1 MLLNLF
7 LVTLY
12 MNLFTIFDASRG
24 KTPMAKTKAKTETHS
39 FQTEVQQLLHL
50 MIHSLYSHKE
60 IFLRE
65 LIANS
70 SDACD
75 KLRFASVQD
84 GSLMEDGEELAIT
97 IDIDKEARTLSI
109 TDNGI
114 GMNHDEVIENLGTIA
129 SSGTKKFVESL
140 SGDEAKD
147 ASMIGQFGVGF
158 YSVFM
163 VADNVTVESRRAGE
177 PADSAIIW
185 SSNGEGEYSL
195 ESASRETRGTTI
207 TLHLRD
213 DEDEFLENFRLRSI
227 IEKYSDHITLPIR
240 MKMDEEKDELEQ
252 INKGAALWAR
262 AKSDISEEEYN
273 NFYTTLSYDPEPPMS
288 VLHNHVEGKLEYTS
302 LLYIPTKA
310 PYDIWD
316 REHRKGLKLYV
327 RRIFIMDDAEHL
339 MPPYLRFVK
348 GLVDSADL
356 PLNVSREF
364 LQKNKAIDTIR
375 SALVKKIL
383 ASLKKT
389 ADKDTEKY
397 ATFWKEF
404 GKIIKEGVVDDHE
417 NKEKVAELLRFAST
431 QNDDDDQNVSLDDYI
446 SRMQKDQKEI
456 YYVTADSWKAAATSP
471 HLEIFRKK
479 GIEVLLL
486 SDPIDEWVVNHMMDY
501 KETPLKSVAKGGL
514 ELDDSDSKESKK
526 EKKATEKKLKDLV
539 KGITDALGDKV
550 KEVRIST
557 RLTDSPSCL
566 VADEN
571 DMGANMERLM
581 KSMGQEMPSSVPIM
595 EINPDHDL
603 ISYMDEHQDN
613 LDDWSQVL
621 YDQALLSEGGKLEA
635 PADYVRRINSLL
647 TSKLAS

>member
-1 MLLNLF
+1 
-7 LVTLY
+7 
-12 MNLFTIFDASRG
+12 
-24 KTPMAKTKAKTETHS
+24 MAKTKAKPETHS

-97 IDIDKEARTLSI
+97 IDIDKEARTLRI

-114 GMNHDEVIENLGTIA
+114 GMSHDEVIENLGTIA
-129 SSGTKKFVESL
+129 SSGTKQFVESL

-163 VADNVTVESRRAGE
+163 VADKVTVESRRAGE
-177 PADSAIIW
+177 SADSAISW
-185 SSNGEGEYSL
+185 SSNGEGEYTL
-195 ESASRETRGTTI
+195 ESTSREERGTSI
-207 TLHLRD
+207 TLHMRE

-262 AKSDISEEEYN
+262 AKNDISEEEYN

-375 SALVKKIL
+375 SATVKKIL

-389 ADKDTEKY
+389 ANKDAEKY
-397 ATFWKEF
+397 AIFWKEF

-431 QNDDDDQNVSLDDYI
+431 QNDDDEQNVSLDDYI
-446 SRMQKDQKEI
+446 SRMQEDQKEI
-456 YYVTADSWKAAATSP
+456 YFVTADTWKAAASSP

-501 KETPLKSVAKGGL
+501 KETALKSVAKGGL

-526 EKKATEKKLKDLV
+526 EKKATEKKLKSLV
-539 KGITDALGDKV
+539 EGITKALGDKV
-550 KEVRIST
+550 KEVRVST

-571 DMGANMERLM
+571 DIGANMERLM
-581 KSMGQEMPSSVPIM
+581 KSMGQEMPTTVPIM

-603 ISYMDEHQDN
+603 ISYMDENKDN

>member
-1 MLLNLF
+1 MPPEDRD
-7 LVTLY
+7 
-12 MNLFTIFDASRG
+12 MPR
-24 KTPMAKTKAKTETHS
+24 KAKAETHS

-75 KLRFASVQD
+75 RLRFASVQNA
-84 GSLMEDGEELAIT
+84 SLMEDAEELSIT
-97 IDIDKEARTLSI
+97 IAVDKEARTLTI
-109 TDNGI
+109 EDNGI
-114 GMNHDEVIENLGTIA
+114 GMSHDEVIENLGTIA
-129 SSGTKKFVESL
+129 SSGTRQFVESL

-147 ASMIGQFGVGF
+147 ATMIGQFGVGF

-163 VADNVTVESRRAGE
+163 VADKVTVESRRAGE
-177 PADSAIIW
+177 SAASAIIW
-185 SSNGEGEYSL
+185 TSNGEGEYQL
-195 ESASRETRGTTI
+195 ESTKRENRGTRI
-207 TLHLRD
+207 TLHMRE
-213 DEDEFLENFRLRSI
+213 DEDEFLETFRLRSI

-288 VLHNHVEGKLEYTS
+288 VLHNRVEGKLEYTS
-302 LLYIPTKA
+302 LLYIPSKA

-364 LQKNKAIDTIR
+364 LQKNRAIDTIR
-375 SALVKKIL
+375 SALVKKVL
-383 ASLKKT
+383 GELKKT
-389 ADKDTEKY
+389 ADKKPEKY
-397 ATFWKEF
+397 ANFWKEF

-431 QNDDDDQNVSLDDYI
+431 HYDEDTQNVSLDDYI
-446 SRMQKDQKEI
+446 SRMQDDQKEI
-456 YYVTADSWKAAATSP
+456 YYVTADTWKAAATSP

-486 SDPIDEWVVNHMMDY
+486 SDPIDEWVVNHLIDY
-501 KETPLKSVAKGGL
+501 KKKSLKSVAKGGL
-514 ELDDSDSKESKK
+514 ELDDSESKESKK
-526 EKKATEKKLKDLV
+526 EKKATEKKLKKLV
-539 KGITDALGDKV
+539 EGIEKALGDRV

-571 DMGANMERLM
+571 DIGANMERLM
-581 KSMGQEMPSSVPIM
+581 KSMGQEIPGTAPIM
-595 EINPDHDL
+595 EINPEHDL
-603 ISYMDEHQDN
+603 ISYMNEHKDD
-613 LDDWSQVL
+613 LEDWSQVL
-621 YDQALLSEGGKLEA
+621 YDQALISEGGKLEA
-635 PADYVRRINSLL
+635 PADYVRRINRLL

>member
-1 MLLNLF
+1 
-7 LVTLY
+7 
-12 MNLFTIFDASRG
+12 
-24 KTPMAKTKAKTETHS
+24 MAKKAKAETHS

-70 SDACD
+70 SDASD
-75 KLRFASVQD
+75 KLRFLSVQD
-84 GSLMEDGEELAIT
+84 ATLMEDGEELAIT
-97 IDIDKEARTLSI
+97 IDVDKEARTLTIS
-109 TDNGI
+109 DNGI
-114 GMNHDEVIENLGTIA
+114 GMSHDEIIDNLGTIA
-129 SSGTKKFVESL
+129 SSGTKQFVESL

-147 ASMIGQFGVGF
+147 ATMIGQFGVGF

-163 VADNVTVESRRAGE
+163 VADKVTVVSRRAGE
-177 PADSAIIW
+177 PADSAVIW
-185 SSNGEGEYSL
+185 TSNGEGEYQL
-195 ESASRETRGTTI
+195 EYTKRDNHGTSI
-207 TLHLRD
+207 TLHLRE
-213 DEDEFLENFRLRSI
+213 DEDEFLEAFRLRSI
-227 IEKYSDHITLPIR
+227 VEKYSDHITLPIR

-252 INKGAALWAR
+252 VNKGAALWAR
-262 AKSDISEEEYN
+262 AKNDISEEEYN

-288 VLHNHVEGKLEYTS
+288 VLHNQVEGKLEYTS
-302 LLYIPTKA
+302 LLYIPSKA

-364 LQKNKAIDTIR
+364 LQKNRAIDTIR
-375 SALVKKIL
+375 SALVKKVL
-383 ASLKKT
+383 GELKKT
-389 ADKDTEKY
+389 ADKRPEEY
-397 ATFWKEF
+397 AKFWKEF

-431 QNDDDDQNVSLDDYI
+431 HNDDDAQSVSLDDYI
-446 SRMQKDQKEI
+446 SRMQEDQKEI
-456 YYVTADSWKAAATSP
+456 YYVTADTWKAAATSP

-486 SDPIDEWVVNHMMDY
+486 SDPIDEWVANHLIDY
-501 KETPLKSVAKGGL
+501 KEKSLKSVAKGGL

-526 EKKATEKKLKDLV
+526 EKKETEKKLKKLIE
-539 KGITDALGDKV
+539 GITEALGDRV

-571 DMGANMERLM
+571 DIGANMERLM
-581 KSMGQEMPSSVPIM
+581 KSMGQDIPGTAPIM

-603 ISYMDEHQDN
+603 ISYMDGHQDE
-613 LDDWSQVL
+613 LEDWSEVL
-621 YDQALLSEGGKLEA
+621 FDQALLSEGGKLEA
-635 PADYVRRINSLL
+635 PADYVRRINKLL

>member
-1 MLLNLF
+1 
-7 LVTLY
+7 
-12 MNLFTIFDASRG
+12 
-24 KTPMAKTKAKTETHS
+24 MAKKAKAETHS

-75 KLRFASVQD
+75 RLRFSSVQD
-84 GSLMEDGEELAIT
+84 ASLMEDGEELAIT
-97 IDIDKEARTLSI
+97 IAVDKEARTLTI

-114 GMNHDEVIENLGTIA
+114 GMNHDEVIDNLGMIA
-129 SSGTKKFVESL
+129 SSGTQQFVESL

-147 ASMIGQFGVGF
+147 ATMIGQFGVGF

-163 VADNVTVESRRAGE
+163 VADKVTVESRRAGE

-185 SSNGEGEYSL
+185 TSNGEGEYQL
-195 ESASRETRGTTI
+195 ESTKRDNRGTSI
-207 TLHLRD
+207 TLHLRE
-213 DEDEFLENFRLRSI
+213 DESEFLEAFRLRSI

-302 LLYIPTKA
+302 LLYIPSKA

-364 LQKNKAIDTIR
+364 LQKNRAIDTIR
-375 SALVKKIL
+375 SALVKKVL
-383 ASLKKT
+383 GELKKT
-389 ADKDTEKY
+389 ADKKPEKY
-397 ATFWKEF
+397 ANFWKEF

-431 QNDDDDQNVSLDDYI
+431 HYDEDTQNVSLDDYI
-446 SRMQKDQKEI
+446 SRMQDDQKEI
-456 YYVTADSWKAAATSP
+456 YYVTADTWKAAATSP

-486 SDPIDEWVVNHMMDY
+486 SDPIDEWVVNHLIEY
-501 KETPLKSVAKGGL
+501 KKKSLKSVAKGGL
-514 ELDDSDSKESKK
+514 ELDDGETKK
-526 EKKATEKKLKDLV
+526 EKKATEKKLKKLIE
-539 KGITDALGDKV
+539 GITTALGDRV

-571 DMGANMERLM
+571 DIGANMERLM
-581 KSMGQEMPSSVPIM
+581 KSMGQEIPGSAPIM
-595 EINPDHDL
+595 EINPEHDL
-603 ISYMDEHQDN
+603 ISYMDEHQDE
-613 LDDWSQVL
+613 LEDWSQVL

-635 PADYVRRINSLL
+635 PADYVRRINRLL

>member
-1 MLLNLF
+1 
-7 LVTLY
+7 
-12 MNLFTIFDASRG
+12 
-24 KTPMAKTKAKTETHS
+24 MAKTKAKTKAKPETHS

-114 GMNHDEVIENLGTIA
+114 GMSHDEVIENLGTIA
-129 SSGTKKFVESL
+129 SSGTKQFVESL

-147 ASMIGQFGVGF
+147 ARMIGQFGVGF

-163 VADNVTVESRRAGE
+163 VADKVTVESRRAGE
-177 PADSAIIW
+177 SADSAIIW
-185 SSNGEGEYSL
+185 TSNGEGEYTL
-195 ESASRETRGTTI
+195 EPTSRETRGTSI
-207 TLHLRD
+207 TLHMRE

-262 AKSDISEEEYN
+262 AKNDISEEEYN

-288 VLHNHVEGKLEYTS
+288 VLHNRVEGKLEYTS

-364 LQKNKAIDTIR
+364 LQKNRAIDTIR

-383 ASLKKT
+383 GSLKKT
-389 ADKDTEKY
+389 ADKDAEKY
-397 ATFWKEF
+397 AIFWKEF

-431 QNDDDDQNVSLDDYI
+431 QNEDDEQNVSLDDYI
-446 SRMQKDQKEI
+446 SRMKDDQKEI
-456 YYVTADSWKAAATSP
+456 YYVTADTWKAAASSP

-501 KETPLKSVAKGGL
+501 KEKSLKSVAKGGL

-526 EKKATEKKLKDLV
+526 EKKAAEKKLKGLV
-539 KGITDALGDKV
+539 EGITKALGDRV
-550 KEVRIST
+550 KEVRVST

-571 DMGANMERLM
+571 DIGANMERLM
-581 KSMGQEMPSSVPIM
+581 KSMGQEMPTSVPIM

-603 ISYMDEHQDN
+603 ISYMDKHKDK

>member
-1 MLLNLF
+1 MP
-7 LVTLY
+7 
-12 MNLFTIFDASRG
+12 R
-24 KTPMAKTKAKTETHS
+24 KAKTETHS

-75 KLRFASVQD
+75 RLRFASVQD
-84 GSLMEDGEELAIT
+84 ASLMEDGEELSIT
-97 IDIDKEARTLSI
+97 IAVDKEARTLTI
-109 TDNGI
+109 EDNGI
-114 GMNHDEVIENLGTIA
+114 GMSHDEVIENLGTIA
-129 SSGTKKFVESL
+129 SSGTRQFVESL

-147 ASMIGQFGVGF
+147 ATMIGQFGVGF

-163 VADNVTVESRRAGE
+163 VADKVTVESRRAGE
-177 PADSAIIW
+177 SAASAIIW
-185 SSNGEGEYSL
+185 TSNGEGEYQL
-195 ESASRETRGTTI
+195 ESTKRENRGTRI
-207 TLHLRD
+207 TLHMRE
-213 DEDEFLENFRLRSI
+213 DEDEFLETFRLRSI

-288 VLHNHVEGKLEYTS
+288 VLHNRVEGKLEYTS
-302 LLYIPTKA
+302 LLYIPSKA

-364 LQKNKAIDTIR
+364 LQKNRAIDTIR
-375 SALVKKIL
+375 SALVKKVL
-383 ASLKKT
+383 GELKKT
-389 ADKDTEKY
+389 ADKKPEKY
-397 ATFWKEF
+397 ANFWKEF

-431 QNDDDDQNVSLDDYI
+431 HYDEDTQNVSLDDYI
-446 SRMQKDQKEI
+446 SRMQDDQKEI
-456 YYVTADSWKAAATSP
+456 YYVTADTWKAAATSP

-486 SDPIDEWVVNHMMDY
+486 SDPIDEWVVNHLIDY
-501 KETPLKSVAKGGL
+501 KKKSLKSVAKGGL
-514 ELDDSDSKESKK
+514 ELDDSESKESKK
-526 EKKATEKKLKDLV
+526 EKKATEKKLKKLV
-539 KGITDALGDKV
+539 EGIEKALGDRV

-571 DMGANMERLM
+571 DIGANMERLM
-581 KSMGQEMPSSVPIM
+581 KSMGQEIPGTAPIM
-595 EINPDHDL
+595 EINPEHDL
-603 ISYMDEHQDN
+603 ISYMNEHKGE
-613 LDDWSQVL
+613 LEDWSQVL
-621 YDQALLSEGGKLEA
+621 YDQALISEGGKLEA
-635 PADYVRRINSLL
+635 PADYVRRINKLL

>member
-1 MLLNLF
+1 
-7 LVTLY
+7 
-12 MNLFTIFDASRG
+12 
-24 KTPMAKTKAKTETHS
+24 MAKKAKAETHS

-75 KLRFASVQD
+75 RLRFATVQD
-84 GSLMEDGEELAIT
+84 ASLMEDGEELAIT
-97 IDIDKEARTLSI
+97 IAVDKKARTVTI
-109 TDNGI
+109 EDNGV
-114 GMNHDEVIENLGTIA
+114 GMSHDEIIDNLGTIA
-129 SSGTKKFVESL
+129 SSGTKQFVESL

-147 ASMIGQFGVGF
+147 ARMIGQFGVGF

-163 VADNVTVESRRAGE
+163 VADKVTVESRAAGE
-177 PADSAIIW
+177 SADSAVIW
-185 SSNGEGEYSL
+185 TSNGEGEYQL
-195 ESASRETRGTTI
+195 ASTKRENRGTRI
-207 TLHLRD
+207 TLHMRK
-213 DEDEFLENFRLRSI
+213 DEDEFLETFRLRSI

-262 AKSDISEEEYN
+262 AKNDISEEEYN

-288 VLHNHVEGKLEYTS
+288 VLHNRVEGKLEYTS
-302 LLYIPTKA
+302 LLYIPSKA

-364 LQKNKAIDTIR
+364 LQKNRAIDTIR
-375 SALVKKIL
+375 AATVKKIL
-383 ASLKKT
+383 AELKKT
-389 ADKDTEKY
+389 ATKKPEKY
-397 ATFWKEF
+397 ANFWKEF
-404 GKIIKEGVVDDHE
+404 GKVIKEGVVDDHE

-431 QNDDDDQNVSLDDYI
+431 HNDDDTQNVSLDDYI
-446 SRMQKDQKEI
+446 ERMQDDQKEI
-456 YYVTADSWKAAATSP
+456 YYVTADTWKAAATSP

-486 SDPIDEWVVNHMMDY
+486 SDPIDEWVVNHLIDY
-501 KETPLKSVAKGGL
+501 KEKSLKSVAKGGL

-526 EKKATEKKLKDLV
+526 EKKATEKKLKGLV
-539 KGITDALGDKV
+539 EGITKALGEKV

-571 DMGANMERLM
+571 DIGANMERLM
-581 KSMGQEMPSSVPIM
+581 KSMGQEIPGTAPIM
-595 EINPDHDL
+595 EINPEHDL
-603 ISYMDEHQDN
+603 ISYMDTHKDE
-613 LDDWSQVL
+613 LEDWSQVL

-635 PADYVRRINSLL
+635 PADYVRRINKLL

>member
-1 MLLNLF
+1 
-7 LVTLY
+7 
-12 MNLFTIFDASRG
+12 
-24 KTPMAKTKAKTETHS
+24 MAKTKAKPETHS

-84 GSLMEDGEELAIT
+84 GSLMEDGEELAII

-114 GMNHDEVIENLGTIA
+114 GMSHDEVIENLGTIA
-129 SSGTKKFVESL
+129 SSGTKQFVESL

-163 VADNVTVESRRAGE
+163 VADKVTVESRRAGE
-177 PADSAIIW
+177 SADSAIIW
-185 SSNGEGEYSL
+185 TSNGEGEYQL
-195 ESASRETRGTTI
+195 ESTKRENRGTSI
-207 TLHLRD
+207 TLHMRE

-262 AKSDISEEEYN
+262 AKNDISEEEYN

-327 RRIFIMDDAEHL
+327 RRIYIMDDAEHL

-375 SALVKKIL
+375 AATVKKIL

-389 ADKDTEKY
+389 ASKDAEKY
-397 ATFWKEF
+397 AVFWKEF

-431 QNDDDDQNVSLDDYI
+431 QNEDDEQNVSLDDYI
-446 SRMQKDQKEI
+446 SRMKEDQKEI
-456 YYVTADSWKAAATSP
+456 YFVTADTWKAAASSP

-501 KETPLKSVAKGGL
+501 KEKSLKSVAKGGL

-526 EKKATEKKLKDLV
+526 EKKATEKKLKNLV
-539 KGITDALGDKV
+539 EGITKALGDKV

-571 DMGANMERLM
+571 DIGANMERLM
-581 KSMGQEMPSSVPIM
+581 KSMGQEMPTSVPIM

-603 ISYMDEHQDN
+603 ISYMDEHKDK

>member
-1 MLLNLF
+1 
-7 LVTLY
+7 
-12 MNLFTIFDASRG
+12 
-24 KTPMAKTKAKTETHS
+24 MAKTKAKPETHS

-114 GMNHDEVIENLGTIA
+114 GMSHDEVIENLGTIA

-163 VADNVTVESRRAGE
+163 VADKVTVESRRAGE
-177 PADSAIIW
+177 EADAAIIW
-185 SSNGEGEYSL
+185 TSNGEGEYTL
-195 ESASRETRGTTI
+195 ESTSREVRGTCI
-207 TLHLRD
+207 TMHLRE

-262 AKSDISEEEYN
+262 AKNDISDEEYN

-364 LQKNKAIDTIR
+364 LQKNKSIDTIR

-383 ASLKKT
+383 ATLKKT
-389 ADKDTEKY
+389 ADKDAEKY
-397 ATFWKEF
+397 AVFWKEF

-431 QNDDDDQNVSLDDYI
+431 QNDDDEQNVSLDDYI
-446 SRMQKDQKEI
+446 SRMQDDQKEI
-456 YYVTADSWKAAATSP
+456 YFVTADTWKAAASSP

-501 KETPLKSVAKGGL
+501 KEKALKSVAKGGL
-514 ELDDSDSKESKK
+514 ELDDSDTKESKK
-526 EKKATEKKLKDLV
+526 EKEATEKKLKSLIES
-539 KGITDALGDKV
+539 ITAALGDKV

-571 DMGANMERLM
+571 DIGANMERLM

-603 ISYMDEHQDN
+603 ISYMDEHKDN
-613 LDDWSQVL
+613 LDDWSEIL

>member
-1 MLLNLF
+1 
-7 LVTLY
+7 
-12 MNLFTIFDASRG
+12 
-24 KTPMAKTKAKTETHS
+24 MAKKAKAETHS

-70 SDACD
+70 SDASD
-75 KLRFASVQD
+75 RLRFASVQD
-84 GSLMEDGEELAIT
+84 ASLMADGEELAIT
-97 IDIDKEARTLSI
+97 IDIDKEARTLTIS
-109 TDNGI
+109 DNGI
-114 GMNHDEVIENLGTIA
+114 GMSHDEIIDNLGTIA
-129 SSGTKKFVESL
+129 SSGTKQFVESL

-147 ASMIGQFGVGF
+147 ARMIGQFGVGF

-163 VADNVTVESRRAGE
+163 VADKVTVVSRRAGE
-177 PADSAIIW
+177 PADSAVIW
-185 SSNGEGEYSL
+185 TSNGEGEYQL
-195 ESASRETRGTTI
+195 EYTTRDNHGTSI
-207 TLHLRD
+207 TLHLRE
-213 DEDEFLENFRLRSI
+213 DEDEFLEAFRLRSI
-227 IEKYSDHITLPIR
+227 VEKYSDHITLPIR

-262 AKSDISEEEYN
+262 TKNDISKEEYN

-288 VLHNHVEGKLEYTS
+288 VLHNQVEGKLEYTS
-302 LLYIPTKA
+302 LLYIPSKA

-364 LQKNKAIDTIR
+364 LQKNRAIDTIR
-375 SALVKKIL
+375 AALVKKVL
-383 ASLKKT
+383 GELKKT
-389 ADKDTEKY
+389 ADKRPEEY
-397 ATFWKEF
+397 AKFWKEF

-431 QNDDDDQNVSLDDYI
+431 HNDDDEQSVSLDDYI
-446 SRMQKDQKEI
+446 SRMQDDQKEI
-456 YYVTADSWKAAATSP
+456 YYVTADTWKAAATSP

-486 SDPIDEWVVNHMMDY
+486 SDPIDEWVVNHLINY
-501 KETPLKSVAKGGL
+501 KEKPLKSVAKGGL
-514 ELDDSDSKESKK
+514 ELDDSESKESKK
-526 EKKATEKKLKDLV
+526 EKKETEKKLKKLV
-539 KGITDALGDKV
+539 EGITEALGGRV

-571 DMGANMERLM
+571 DIGANMERLM
-581 KSMGQEMPSSVPIM
+581 KSMGQDIPGTAPIM

-603 ISYMDEHQDN
+603 ISYMDGHQDE
-613 LDDWSQVL
+613 LEDWSEVL
-621 YDQALLSEGGKLEA
+621 FDQALLSEGGKLEA
-635 PADYVRRINSLL
+635 PADYVRRINKLL

>member
-1 MLLNLF
+1 
-7 LVTLY
+7 
-12 MNLFTIFDASRG
+12 
-24 KTPMAKTKAKTETHS
+24 MAKKAKAETHS

-84 GSLMEDGEELAIT
+84 ASLMEDGEELAIT
-97 IDIDKEARTLSI
+97 IDVDKDARTISVS
-109 TDNGI
+109 DNGI
-114 GMNHDEVIENLGTIA
+114 GMSHDEIIDNLGTIA
-129 SSGTKKFVESL
+129 SSGTKQFVESL

-163 VADNVTVESRRAGE
+163 VADKVTVESRRAGE
-177 PADSAIIW
+177 AADSAVIW
-185 SSNGEGEYSL
+185 SSNGEGEYTL
-195 ESASRETRGTTI
+195 EPTKREERGTSI
-207 TLHLRD
+207 TLHLRE
-213 DEDEFLENFRLRSI
+213 DEDEFLETFRLRSI

-240 MKMDEEKDELEQ
+240 MKMDAEKDELEQ

-262 AKSDISEEEYN
+262 PKSDISKEEYN
-273 NFYTTLSYDPEPPMS
+273 SFYTSLSYDPEPPMS
-288 VLHNHVEGKLEYTS
+288 VLHNRVEGKLEYTS
-302 LLYIPTKA
+302 LLYIPSKA

-364 LQKNKAIDTIR
+364 LQKNRAIDTIR
-375 SALVKKIL
+375 SALVKKVL
-383 ASLKKT
+383 GELKKI
-389 ADKDTEKY
+389 ADKKPEKY
-397 ATFWKEF
+397 ANFWQEF

-431 QNDDDDQNVSLDDYI
+431 HNDDDAQNISLDDYI
-446 SRMQKDQKEI
+446 SRMQEDQKEI
-456 YYVTADSWKAAATSP
+456 YYVTADTWKAAATSP

-486 SDPIDEWVVNHMMDY
+486 SDPIDEWVVNHLITY
-501 KETPLKSVAKGGL
+501 KETSLKSVAKGGL
-514 ELDDSDSKESKK
+514 ELDDKETKK
-526 EKKATEKKLKDLV
+526 EKKATEKKLKKLV
-539 KGITDALGDKV
+539 EGITKALGDKV

-571 DMGANMERLM
+571 DIGANMERLM
-581 KSMGQEMPSSVPIM
+581 KSMGQDIPGSKPIM

-603 ISYMDEHQDN
+603 ITYMDAHQGE
-613 LDDWSQVL
+613 LEDWSEVL
-621 YDQALLSEGGKLEA
+621 FDQALLSEGGKLEA
-635 PADYVRRINSLL
+635 PADYVRRINKLL

>member
-1 MLLNLF
+1 
-7 LVTLY
+7 
-12 MNLFTIFDASRG
+12 
-24 KTPMAKTKAKTETHS
+24 MAKKKAKPETHS

-84 GSLMEDGEELAIT
+84 AALMEDGEELAIT
-97 IDIDKEARTLSI
+97 IDVDKEARTLTI

-114 GMNHDEVIENLGTIA
+114 GMSHDEVIENLGTIA

-177 PADSAIIW
+177 AADAAIIW
-185 SSNGEGEYSL
+185 SSNGEGEYQL
-195 ESASRETRGTTI
+195 EATSREKRGTSI
-207 TLHLRD
+207 TLHLRE
-213 DEDEFLENFRLRSI
+213 DEDEFLETFRLRSI

-252 INKGAALWAR
+252 VNKGAALWAR
-262 AKSDISEEEYN
+262 AKSDISDEEYN

-288 VLHNHVEGKLEYTS
+288 VLHNRVEGKLEYTS
-302 LLYIPTKA
+302 LLYIPSKA

-364 LQKNKAIDTIR
+364 LQKNRAIDTIR
-375 SALVKKIL
+375 SALVKKVL
-383 ASLKKT
+383 SSLKKT
-389 ADKDTEKY
+389 ADKDAEKY
-397 ATFWKEF
+397 ANFWKQF
-404 GKIIKEGVVDDHE
+404 GKIIKEGIVDDHE
-417 NKEKVAELLRFAST
+417 NKEQVAELLRFAST
-431 QNDDDDQNVSLDDYI
+431 HNDDDSQNVSLDDYI
-446 SRMQKDQKEI
+446 SRMKEEQNDI
-456 YYVTADSWKAAATSP
+456 YYVTADTWKAAASSP

-486 SDPIDEWVVNHMMDY
+486 SDPIDEWVVNHLMDY
-501 KETPLKSVAKGGL
+501 KEKSLKSVAKGGL
-514 ELDDSDSKESKK
+514 QLDESDSKEAKK
-526 EKKATEKKLKDLV
+526 EKKATEKKLKGLV
-539 KGITDALGDKV
+539 DGITEALGERV

-571 DMGANMERLM
+571 DIGANMERLM
-581 KSMGQEMPSSVPIM
+581 KSMGQDIPGTAPIM
-595 EINPDHDL
+595 EINPEHDL
-603 ISYMDEHQDN
+603 IWYMDEHKDEIE
-613 LDDWSQVL
+613 DWSQVL

-635 PADYVRRINSLL
+635 PADYVRRINKLL

>member
-1 MLLNLF
+1 
-7 LVTLY
+7 
-12 MNLFTIFDASRG
+12 
-24 KTPMAKTKAKTETHS
+24 MAKKAKAETHS

-70 SDACD
+70 SDASD
-75 KLRFASVQD
+75 RLRFASVQD
-84 GSLMEDGEELAIT
+84 ASLMADGEELAIT
-97 IDIDKEARTLSI
+97 IDIDKEARTLTIS
-109 TDNGI
+109 DNGI
-114 GMNHDEVIENLGTIA
+114 GMSHDEIIDNLGTIA
-129 SSGTKKFVESL
+129 SSGTKQFVESL

-147 ASMIGQFGVGF
+147 ARMIGQFGVGF

-163 VADNVTVESRRAGE
+163 VADKVTVVSRRAGE
-177 PADSAIIW
+177 PADSAVIW
-185 SSNGEGEYSL
+185 TSNGEGEYQL
-195 ESASRETRGTTI
+195 EYTTRDNHGTSI
-207 TLHLRD
+207 TLHLRE
-213 DEDEFLENFRLRSI
+213 DEDEFLEAFRLRSI
-227 IEKYSDHITLPIR
+227 VEKYSDHITLPIR

-252 INKGAALWAR
+252 INRGAALWAR
-262 AKSDISEEEYN
+262 TKNDISKEDYN

-288 VLHNHVEGKLEYTS
+288 VLHNQVEGKLEYTS
-302 LLYIPTKA
+302 LLYIPSKA

-364 LQKNKAIDTIR
+364 LQKNRAIDTIR
-375 SALVKKIL
+375 SALVKKVL
-383 ASLKKT
+383 GELKKT
-389 ADKDTEKY
+389 ADKRPEEY
-397 ATFWKEF
+397 AKFWKEF

-431 QNDDDDQNVSLDDYI
+431 HNDDDAQSVSLDDYI
-446 SRMQKDQKEI
+446 SRMQDDQKEI
-456 YYVTADSWKAAATSP
+456 YYVTADTWKAAATSP

-486 SDPIDEWVVNHMMDY
+486 SDPIDEWVVNHLINY
-501 KETPLKSVAKGGL
+501 KEKPLKSVAKGGL
-514 ELDDSDSKESKK
+514 ELDDSESKESKK
-526 EKKATEKKLKDLV
+526 EKKETEKKLKKLV
-539 KGITDALGDKV
+539 EGITEALGDRV

-571 DMGANMERLM
+571 DIGANMERLM
-581 KSMGQEMPSSVPIM
+581 KSMGQDIPGTAPIM
-595 EINPDHDL
+595 EINPEHDL
-603 ISYMDEHQDN
+603 ISYMDGHQDE
-613 LDDWSQVL
+613 LEDWSEVL
-621 YDQALLSEGGKLEA
+621 FDQALLSEGGKLEA
-635 PADYVRRINSLL
+635 PADYVRRINKLL

>member
-1 MLLNLF
+1 
-7 LVTLY
+7 
-12 MNLFTIFDASRG
+12 
-24 KTPMAKTKAKTETHS
+24 MAKKAKAETHS

-70 SDACD
+70 SDASD
-75 KLRFASVQD
+75 RLRFASVQD
-84 GSLMEDGEELAIT
+84 ASLMADGEELAIT
-97 IDIDKEARTLSI
+97 IDIDKEARTLTIS
-109 TDNGI
+109 DNGI
-114 GMNHDEVIENLGTIA
+114 GMSHDEIIDNLGTIA
-129 SSGTKKFVESL
+129 SSGTKQFVESL

-147 ASMIGQFGVGF
+147 ARMIGQFGVGF

-163 VADNVTVESRRAGE
+163 VADKVTVVSRRAGE
-177 PADSAIIW
+177 PADSAVIW
-185 SSNGEGEYSL
+185 TSNGEGEYQL
-195 ESASRETRGTTI
+195 EYTTRDNHGTSI
-207 TLHLRD
+207 TLHLRE
-213 DEDEFLENFRLRSI
+213 DEDEFLEAFRLRSI
-227 IEKYSDHITLPIR
+227 VEKYSDHITLPIR

-252 INKGAALWAR
+252 INRGAALWAR
-262 AKSDISEEEYN
+262 TKNDISKEDYN

-288 VLHNHVEGKLEYTS
+288 VLHNQVEGKLEYTS
-302 LLYIPTKA
+302 LLYIPSKA

-364 LQKNKAIDTIR
+364 LQKNRAIDTIR
-375 SALVKKIL
+375 SALVKKVL
-383 ASLKKT
+383 GELKKT
-389 ADKDTEKY
+389 ADKRPEEY
-397 ATFWKEF
+397 AKFWKEF

-431 QNDDDDQNVSLDDYI
+431 HNDDDAQNVSLDDYI
-446 SRMQKDQKEI
+446 SRMQDDQKEI
-456 YYVTADSWKAAATSP
+456 YYVTADTWKAAATSP

-486 SDPIDEWVVNHMMDY
+486 SDPIDEWVVNHLINY
-501 KETPLKSVAKGGL
+501 KEKPLKSVAKGGL
-514 ELDDSDSKESKK
+514 ELDDSESKESKK
-526 EKKATEKKLKDLV
+526 EKKETEKKLKKLV
-539 KGITDALGDKV
+539 EGITEALGDRV

-571 DMGANMERLM
+571 DIGANMERLM
-581 KSMGQEMPSSVPIM
+581 KSMGQDIPGTAPIM
-595 EINPDHDL
+595 EINPEHDL
-603 ISYMDEHQDN
+603 ISYMDGHQDE
-613 LDDWSQVL
+613 LEDWSEVL
-621 YDQALLSEGGKLEA
+621 FDQALLSEGGKLEA
-635 PADYVRRINSLL
+635 PADYVRRINKLL

>member
-1 MLLNLF
+1 
-7 LVTLY
+7 
-12 MNLFTIFDASRG
+12 
-24 KTPMAKTKAKTETHS
+24 MAKKAKAETHS

-75 KLRFASVQD
+75 KLRFATVQD
-84 GSLMEDGEELAIT
+84 ASLMEDGEELAIT
-97 IDIDKEARTLSI
+97 IDIDKDARTVTV

-114 GMNHDEVIENLGTIA
+114 GMNHDEVIQNLGTIA

-147 ASMIGQFGVGF
+147 ASLIGQFGVGF

-163 VADNVTVESRRAGE
+163 VADKVTVESRRAGE
-177 PADSAIIW
+177 AADSAITW
-185 SSNGEGEYSL
+185 TSNGEGEYTL
-195 ESASRETRGTTI
+195 EGSSREQRGTSI
-207 TLHLRD
+207 TLHLRK
-213 DEDEFLENFRLRSI
+213 DEDEFLEAFRLRGI

-240 MKMDEEKDELEQ
+240 MKLDEEKDELEQ
-252 INKGAALWAR
+252 VNKGAALWAR
-262 AKSDISEEEYN
+262 AKNDISDEEYN

-288 VLHNHVEGKLEYTS
+288 VLHNRVEGKMEYTS
-302 LLYIPTKA
+302 LLFIPSKA

-364 LQKNKAIDTIR
+364 LQKNRAIDTIR
-375 SALVKKIL
+375 AALVKKVL
-383 ASLKKT
+383 GELKKV
-389 ADKDTEKY
+389 ASKDAEKY
-397 ATFWKEF
+397 AGFWEQF
-404 GKIIKEGVVDDHE
+404 GKVLKEGVVDDHE

-431 QNDDDDQNVSLDDYI
+431 HNDDDTQNVSLDDYI
-446 SRMQKDQKEI
+446 SRMKEGQKEI
-456 YYVTADSWKAAATSP
+456 FYVTADSWKAAATSP

-479 GIEVLLL
+479 DIEVLLL
-486 SDPIDEWVVNHMMDY
+486 TDPIDEWVVNHMFDY
-501 KETPLKSVAKGGL
+501 KEKSLKSVAKGGL
-514 ELDDSDSKESKK
+514 DLDDVDAKEAKK
-526 EKKATEKKLKDLV
+526 EKKASEKKLKKLID
-539 KGITDALGDKV
+539 GISKALEGRV

-571 DMGANMERLM
+571 DIGANMERLM
-581 KSMGQEMPSSVPIM
+581 KSMGQDIPGSQPIM
-595 EINPDHDL
+595 EINPDHEL
-603 ISYMDEHQDN
+603 ISHMNEHQDE
-613 LDDWSQVL
+613 LEDWSQVL
-621 YDQALLSEGGKLEA
+621 FDQALLSEGGKLEA
-635 PADYVRRINSLL
+635 PADYVRRINRLL

>member
-1 MLLNLF
+1 
-7 LVTLY
+7 
-12 MNLFTIFDASRG
+12 
-24 KTPMAKTKAKTETHS
+24 MAKTKAKTKAKPETHS

-114 GMNHDEVIENLGTIA
+114 GMSHDEVIENLGTIA
-129 SSGTKKFVESL
+129 SSGTKQFVESL

-163 VADNVTVESRRAGE
+163 VADKVTVESRRAGE
-177 PADSAIIW
+177 SADSAIIW
-185 SSNGEGEYSL
+185 TSNGEGEYTL
-195 ESASRETRGTTI
+195 EPTSRETRGTSI
-207 TLHLRD
+207 TLHMRE

-262 AKSDISEEEYN
+262 AKNDISEEEYN

-364 LQKNKAIDTIR
+364 LQKNRAIDTIR
-375 SALVKKIL
+375 SALVKKII
-383 ASLKKT
+383 STLKKT
-389 ADKDTEKY
+389 ADKDAEKY

-431 QNDDDDQNVSLDDYI
+431 QNEDDEQNVSLDDYI
-446 SRMQKDQKEI
+446 SRMKDDQKEI
-456 YYVTADSWKAAATSP
+456 YYVTADTWKAAASSP

-501 KETPLKSVAKGGL
+501 KEKSLKSVAKGGL

-526 EKKATEKKLKDLV
+526 EKKATEKKLKGLV
-539 KGITDALGDKV
+539 EGITKALGDRV
-550 KEVRIST
+550 KEVRVST

-571 DMGANMERLM
+571 DIGANMERLM

-603 ISYMDEHQDN
+603 ISYMDEHKDN
-613 LDDWSQVL
+613 LDDWSQIL

>member
-1 MLLNLF
+1 
-7 LVTLY
+7 
-12 MNLFTIFDASRG
+12 
-24 KTPMAKTKAKTETHS
+24 MAKTKAKPETHS

-114 GMNHDEVIENLGTIA
+114 GMSHDEVIENLGTIA

-163 VADNVTVESRRAGE
+163 VADKVTVESRRAGE
-177 PADSAIIW
+177 AADAAIIW
-185 SSNGEGEYSL
+185 SSNGEGEYTL
-195 ESASRETRGTTI
+195 ESTKREARGTTI
-207 TLHLRD
+207 TMHLRE

-262 AKSDISEEEYN
+262 AKNDISEEEYN

-364 LQKNKAIDTIR
+364 LQKNRAIDTIR

-383 ASLKKT
+383 GSLKKT
-389 ADKDTEKY
+389 ADKDAEKY
-397 ATFWKEF
+397 AVFWKEF

-431 QNDDDDQNVSLDDYI
+431 QNDDEEQNVSLDDYI
-446 SRMQKDQKEI
+446 SRMQEDQKEI
-456 YYVTADSWKAAATSP
+456 YYVTADTWKAAASSP

-501 KETPLKSVAKGGL
+501 KETALKSVAKGGL

-526 EKKATEKKLKDLV
+526 EKKATEKKLKSLV
-539 KGITDALGDKV
+539 ESITTALGDKV

-603 ISYMDEHQDN
+603 ITYMDEHKDN

-647 TSKLAS
+647 TSKIAS

>member
-1 MLLNLF
+1 
-7 LVTLY
+7 
-12 MNLFTIFDASRG
+12 
-24 KTPMAKTKAKTETHS
+24 MAKKAKAETHS

-70 SDACD
+70 SDASD
-75 KLRFASVQD
+75 KLRFLSVQD
-84 GSLMEDGEELAIT
+84 ATLMEDGEELAIT
-97 IDIDKEARTLSI
+97 IDVDKEARTLTIS
-109 TDNGI
+109 DNGI
-114 GMNHDEVIENLGTIA
+114 GMSHDEIIDNLGTIA
-129 SSGTKKFVESL
+129 SSGTKQFVESL

-163 VADNVTVESRRAGE
+163 VADKVTVVSRRAGE
-177 PADSAIIW
+177 PADSAVIW
-185 SSNGEGEYSL
+185 TSNGEGEYQL
-195 ESASRETRGTTI
+195 EYTKRDNHGTSI
-207 TLHLRD
+207 TLHLRE
-213 DEDEFLENFRLRSI
+213 DEDEFLEAFRLRSI
-227 IEKYSDHITLPIR
+227 VEKYSDHITLPIR

-262 AKSDISEEEYN
+262 TKNDISEEEYN

-288 VLHNHVEGKLEYTS
+288 VLHNQVEGKLEYTS
-302 LLYIPTKA
+302 LLYIPSKA

-364 LQKNKAIDTIR
+364 LQKNRAIDTIR
-375 SALVKKIL
+375 SALVKKVL
-383 ASLKKT
+383 GELKKT
-389 ADKDTEKY
+389 ADKKPEEY
-397 ATFWKEF
+397 AKFWKEF

-431 QNDDDDQNVSLDDYI
+431 HNDDDAQNVSLDDYI
-446 SRMQKDQKEI
+446 SRMQDDQKEI
-456 YYVTADSWKAAATSP
+456 YYVTADTWKAAAASP

-486 SDPIDEWVVNHMMDY
+486 SDPIDEWVVNHLIDY
-501 KETPLKSVAKGGL
+501 KEKSLKSVAKGGL

-526 EKKATEKKLKDLV
+526 EKKETEKKLKKLV
-539 KGITDALGDKV
+539 EGITEALGDRV

-571 DMGANMERLM
+571 DIGANMERLM
-581 KSMGQEMPSSVPIM
+581 KSMGQDIPGTAPIM

-603 ISYMDEHQDN
+603 ISYMDGHKDE
-613 LDDWSQVL
+613 LEDWSQVL

-635 PADYVRRINSLL
+635 PADYVRRINKLL

>member
-1 MLLNLF
+1 
-7 LVTLY
+7 
-12 MNLFTIFDASRG
+12 
-24 KTPMAKTKAKTETHS
+24 MAKKAKAETHS

-75 KLRFASVQD
+75 RLRFSSVQD
-84 GSLMEDGEELAIT
+84 ASLMEDGEELAIT
-97 IDIDKEARTLSI
+97 IAVDKEARTLTI

-114 GMNHDEVIENLGTIA
+114 GMNHDEVIDNLGMIA
-129 SSGTKKFVESL
+129 SSGTQQFVESL

-147 ASMIGQFGVGF
+147 ATMIGQFGVGF

-163 VADNVTVESRRAGE
+163 VADKVTVESRRAGE

-185 SSNGEGEYSL
+185 TSNGEGEYQL
-195 ESASRETRGTTI
+195 ESTKRDNRGTSI
-207 TLHLRD
+207 TLHLRE
-213 DEDEFLENFRLRSI
+213 DESEFLEAFRLRSI

-302 LLYIPTKA
+302 LLYIPSKA

-364 LQKNKAIDTIR
+364 LQKNRAIDTIR
-375 SALVKKIL
+375 SALVKKVL
-383 ASLKKT
+383 GELKKT
-389 ADKDTEKY
+389 ADKKPEKY
-397 ATFWKEF
+397 ANFWKEF

-431 QNDDDDQNVSLDDYI
+431 HYDEDTQNVSLDDYI
-446 SRMQKDQKEI
+446 SRMQDDQKEI
-456 YYVTADSWKAAATSP
+456 YYVTADTWKAAATSP

-486 SDPIDEWVVNHMMDY
+486 SDPIDEWVVNHLIEY
-501 KETPLKSVAKGGL
+501 KKKSLKSVAKGGL
-514 ELDDSDSKESKK
+514 ELDDGETKK
-526 EKKATEKKLKDLV
+526 EKKATEKKLKKLIE
-539 KGITDALGDKV
+539 GIETALGDRV

-571 DMGANMERLM
+571 DIGANMERLM
-581 KSMGQEMPSSVPIM
+581 KSMGQEIPGTAPIM
-595 EINPDHDL
+595 EINPEHDL
-603 ISYMDEHQDN
+603 ISYMDEHQDE
-613 LDDWSQVL
+613 LEDWSQVL

-635 PADYVRRINSLL
+635 PADYVRRINKLL

>member
-1 MLLNLF
+1 
-7 LVTLY
+7 
-12 MNLFTIFDASRG
+12 
-24 KTPMAKTKAKTETHS
+24 MAKKAKAETHS

-75 KLRFASVQD
+75 RLRFSSVQD
-84 GSLMEDGEELAIT
+84 ASLMEDGEELAIT
-97 IDIDKEARTLSI
+97 ITVDKDAHTLTI
-109 TDNGI
+109 VDNGI
-114 GMNHDEVIENLGTIA
+114 GMNHDEVIDNLGMIA
-129 SSGTKKFVESL
+129 SSGTQQFVESL

-147 ASMIGQFGVGF
+147 ATMIGQFGVGF

-163 VADNVTVESRRAGE
+163 VADKVTVESRRAGE

-185 SSNGEGEYSL
+185 TSNGEGEYQL
-195 ESASRETRGTTI
+195 ESTKRDNRGTSI
-207 TLHLRD
+207 TLHLRE
-213 DEDEFLENFRLRSI
+213 DENEFLETFRLRSI

-302 LLYIPTKA
+302 LLYIPSKA

-364 LQKNKAIDTIR
+364 LQKNRAIDTIR
-375 SALVKKIL
+375 SALVKKVL
-383 ASLKKT
+383 GELKKT
-389 ADKDTEKY
+389 ADKKPEKY
-397 ATFWKEF
+397 ANFWKEF

-431 QNDDDDQNVSLDDYI
+431 HYDEDTQNVSLDDYI
-446 SRMQKDQKEI
+446 SRMQDDQKEI
-456 YYVTADSWKAAATSP
+456 YYVTADTWKAAATSP

-486 SDPIDEWVVNHMMDY
+486 SDPIDEWVVNHLIEY
-501 KETPLKSVAKGGL
+501 KKKSLKSVAKGGL
-514 ELDDSDSKESKK
+514 ELDDSETKK
-526 EKKATEKKLKDLV
+526 EKKATEKKLKKLIE
-539 KGITDALGDKV
+539 GIATALGDRV

-571 DMGANMERLM
+571 DIGANMERLM
-581 KSMGQEMPSSVPIM
+581 KSMGQEIPGSAPIM
-595 EINPDHDL
+595 EINPEHDL
-603 ISYMDEHQDN
+603 ISYMDEHQDE
-613 LDDWSQVL
+613 LEDWSQVL

-635 PADYVRRINSLL
+635 PADYVRRINKLL

>member
-1 MLLNLF
+1 
-7 LVTLY
+7 
-12 MNLFTIFDASRG
+12 
-24 KTPMAKTKAKTETHS
+24 MAKTAKAETHH

-65 LIANS
+65 LIANA

-84 GSLMEDGEELAIT
+84 ASLMEDGEELAID
-97 IDIDKEARTLSI
+97 IDFDKEARTLTI

-114 GMNHDEVIENLGTIA
+114 GMSHDEVIDNLGTIA
-129 SSGTKKFVESL
+129 SSGTRQFVESL

-147 ASMIGQFGVGF
+147 SRLIGQFGVGF

-163 VADNVTVESRRAGE
+163 VADKVSVETRRAGE
-177 PADSAIIW
+177 NADDAVIW
-185 SSNGEGEYSL
+185 TSTGEGEYQL
-195 ESASRETRGTTI
+195 ESSTRDKRGTTI
-207 TLHLRD
+207 TLHLRK
-213 DEDEFLENFRLRSI
+213 DEDEFLEAYRLRSI

-240 MKMDEEKDELEQ
+240 MKMSDEQEEAEQ
-252 INKGAALWAR
+252 VNRGAALWAR
-262 AKSDISEEEYN
+262 AKNEVTEEEYN

-288 VLHNHVEGKLEYTS
+288 VLHNHVEGKMEYTS
-302 LLYIPTKA
+302 LLYIPSKA

-364 LQKNKAIDTIR
+364 LQQNRAIDTIR
-375 SALVKKIL
+375 SALVKKVL
-383 ASLKKT
+383 GDLKKT
-389 ADKDTEKY
+389 ANKDSEKY
-397 ATFWKEF
+397 AAFWNEF
-404 GKIIKEGVVDDHE
+404 GKIMKEGVVDDHE

-431 QNDDDDQNVSLDDYI
+431 ENKDDVQNVSLDDYI
-446 SRMQKDQKEI
+446 SRMKDDQQDI
-456 YYVTADSWKAAATSP
+456 YFVTADTWNAAAASP

-486 SDPIDEWVVNHMMDY
+486 SDPIDEWVVNHLFEY
-501 KETPLKSVAKGGL
+501 KEKKLKSVAKGGL

-526 EKKATEKKLKDLV
+526 EKKATEKKLKKLID
-539 KGITDALGDKV
+539 GIGDALGERV
-550 KEVRIST
+550 KEVRISS

-571 DMGANMERLM
+571 DIGANMERLM
-581 KSMGQEMPSSVPIM
+581 KTMGQEVPHSKPIM

-603 ISYMDEHQDN
+603 ITYMDAHQDE
-613 LDDWSQVL
+613 LADWSEVL
-621 YDQALLSEGGKLEA
+621 YDQAILSEGGKLES
-635 PADYVRRINSLL
+635 PADYVQRINRLL

>member
-1 MLLNLF
+1 MP
-7 LVTLY
+7 
-12 MNLFTIFDASRG
+12 R
-24 KTPMAKTKAKTETHS
+24 KAKAETHS

-75 KLRFASVQD
+75 RLRFASVQNA
-84 GSLMEDGEELAIT
+84 SLMEDAEELSIT
-97 IDIDKEARTLSI
+97 IAVDKEARTLTI
-109 TDNGI
+109 EDNGI
-114 GMNHDEVIENLGTIA
+114 GMSHDEVIENLGTIA
-129 SSGTKKFVESL
+129 SSGTRQFVESL

-147 ASMIGQFGVGF
+147 ATMIGQFGVGF

-163 VADNVTVESRRAGE
+163 VADKVTVESRRAGE
-177 PADSAIIW
+177 SAASAIIW
-185 SSNGEGEYSL
+185 TSNGEGEYQL
-195 ESASRETRGTTI
+195 ESTKRENRGTRI
-207 TLHLRD
+207 TLHMRE
-213 DEDEFLENFRLRSI
+213 DEDEFLETFRLRSI

-288 VLHNHVEGKLEYTS
+288 VLHNRVEGKLEYTS
-302 LLYIPTKA
+302 LLYIPSKA

-364 LQKNKAIDTIR
+364 LQKNRAIDTIR
-375 SALVKKIL
+375 SALVKKVL
-383 ASLKKT
+383 GELKKT
-389 ADKDTEKY
+389 ADKKPEKY
-397 ATFWKEF
+397 ANFWKEF

-431 QNDDDDQNVSLDDYI
+431 HYDEDTQNVSLDDYI
-446 SRMQKDQKEI
+446 SRMQDDQKEI
-456 YYVTADSWKAAATSP
+456 YYVTADTWKAAATSP

-486 SDPIDEWVVNHMMDY
+486 SDPIDEWVVNHLIDY
-501 KETPLKSVAKGGL
+501 KKKSLKSVAKGGL
-514 ELDDSDSKESKK
+514 ELDDSESKESKK
-526 EKKATEKKLKDLV
+526 EKKATEKKLKKLV
-539 KGITDALGDKV
+539 EGIEKALGDRV

-571 DMGANMERLM
+571 DIGANMERLM
-581 KSMGQEMPSSVPIM
+581 KSMGQEIPGTAPIM
-595 EINPDHDL
+595 EINPEHDL
-603 ISYMDEHQDN
+603 ISYMNEHKDD
-613 LDDWSQVL
+613 LEDWSQVL
-621 YDQALLSEGGKLEA
+621 YDQALISEGGKLEA
-635 PADYVRRINSLL
+635 PADYVRRINRLL

>member
-1 MLLNLF
+1 
-7 LVTLY
+7 
-12 MNLFTIFDASRG
+12 
-24 KTPMAKTKAKTETHS
+24 MAKKAKAETHS

-75 KLRFASVQD
+75 RLRFASVQD
-84 GSLMEDGEELAIT
+84 ASLMEDGEELAIT
-97 IDIDKEARTLSI
+97 IAVDKKACTVTIE
-109 TDNGI
+109 DNGV
-114 GMNHDEVIENLGTIA
+114 GMSHDEIIDNLGIIA
-129 SSGTKKFVESL
+129 SSGTKQFVESL

-147 ASMIGQFGVGF
+147 ARMIGQFGVGF

-163 VADNVTVESRRAGE
+163 VADKVTVESRAAGE
-177 PADSAIIW
+177 PADSAVIW
-185 SSNGEGEYSL
+185 TSNGEGEYQL
-195 ESASRETRGTTI
+195 ASTKRDNRGTRI
-207 TLHLRD
+207 TLHLRK
-213 DEDEFLENFRLRSI
+213 DEDEFLETFRLRSI

-262 AKSDISEEEYN
+262 AKNDISEEEYN

-288 VLHNHVEGKLEYTS
+288 VLHNRVEGKLEYTS
-302 LLYIPTKA
+302 LLYIPSKA

-364 LQKNKAIDTIR
+364 LQKNRAIDTIR
-375 SALVKKIL
+375 AATVKKVL
-383 ASLKKT
+383 AELKKT
-389 ADKDTEKY
+389 ANKKPEKY
-397 ATFWKEF
+397 ANFWKEF
-404 GKIIKEGVVDDHE
+404 GKVIKEGVVDDHE

-431 QNDDDDQNVSLDDYI
+431 HNEDETQNVSLDDYI
-446 SRMQKDQKEI
+446 ERMQDDQKEI
-456 YYVTADSWKAAATSP
+456 YYVTADTWKAAATSP

-486 SDPIDEWVVNHMMDY
+486 SDPIDEWVVNHLIDFR
-501 KETPLKSVAKGGL
+501 KTSLKSVAKGGL
-514 ELDDSDSKESKK
+514 ELDDGDSKESKK
-526 EKKATEKKLKDLV
+526 EKKAAEKKLKGLV
-539 KGITDALGDKV
+539 EGITKALGEKV
-550 KEVRIST
+550 KEVRISK

-571 DMGANMERLM
+571 DIGANMERLM
-581 KSMGQEMPSSVPIM
+581 KSMGQEIPGTAPIM
-595 EINPDHDL
+595 EINPEHDL
-603 ISYMDEHQDN
+603 ISYMDEHKDE
-613 LDDWSQVL
+613 LEDWSQVL

-635 PADYVRRINSLL
+635 PADYVRRINKLL

>member
-1 MLLNLF
+1 
-7 LVTLY
+7 
-12 MNLFTIFDASRG
+12 
-24 KTPMAKTKAKTETHS
+24 MAKKKAQPETHS

-75 KLRFASVQD
+75 KLRFATVQD
-84 GSLMEDGEELAIT
+84 ASLMEDGEELAIT
-97 IDIDKEARTLSI
+97 IDIDKEARTLTIS
-109 TDNGI
+109 DNGI
-114 GMNHDEVIENLGTIA
+114 GMSHDEVIQNLGTIA
-129 SSGTKKFVESL
+129 SSGTRKFVESL

-163 VADNVTVESRRAGE
+163 VADKVTVESRRAGE
-177 PADSAIIW
+177 PADAAIIW
-185 SSNGEGEYSL
+185 TSNGEGEYQL
-195 ESASRETRGTTI
+195 ESTTREQRGTSI
-207 TLHLRD
+207 TLHLRE
-213 DEDEFLENFRLRSI
+213 DEDEFLENYRLRSI

-262 AKSDISEEEYN
+262 SKSDISEEEYN

-288 VLHNHVEGKLEYTS
+288 VLHNSVEGNLEYTS
-302 LLYIPTKA
+302 LLYIPSKA

-364 LQKNKAIDTIR
+364 LQKNRAIDTIR
-375 SALVKKIL
+375 AALVKKVL
-383 ASLKKT
+383 GSLKKT
-389 ADKDTEKY
+389 ADKDAEKY
-397 ATFWKEF
+397 ADFWKEF
-404 GKIIKEGVVDDHE
+404 GKIMKEGVVDDHE
-417 NKEKVAELLRFAST
+417 NKEKVAELLRFSST
-431 QNDDDDQNVSLDDYI
+431 HNDDDTQSVSLDDYI
-446 SRMQKDQKEI
+446 SRMKDGQNDI
-456 YYVTADSWKAAATSP
+456 FYVTADTWKAAASSP

-479 GIEVLLL
+479 DIEVLLL
-486 SDPIDEWVVNHMMDY
+486 SDPIDEWVVNHLIDY
-501 KETPLKSVAKGGL
+501 KEKSLKSVAKGGL
-514 ELDDSDSKESKK
+514 ELDDSDNKEAKK
-526 EKKATEKKLKDLV
+526 EKKKTEKKLKSLTD
-539 KGITDALGDKV
+539 GIAEALGDRV
-550 KEVRIST
+550 KEVRVST
-557 RLTDSPSCL
+557 RLTNSPSCL

-571 DMGANMERLM
+571 DIGANMERLM
-581 KSMGQEMPSSVPIM
+581 KSMGQDIPGTAPIM
-595 EINPDHDL
+595 EINPEHDL
-603 ISYMDEHQDN
+603 ISYMDEHKDE
-613 LDDWSQVL
+613 LEDWSEIL

-635 PADYVRRINSLL
+635 PADYVRRINKLL

>member
-1 MLLNLF
+1 
-7 LVTLY
+7 
-12 MNLFTIFDASRG
+12 
-24 KTPMAKTKAKTETHS
+24 MAKKAKAETHS

-50 MIHSLYSHKE
+50 MVHSLYSHKE

-75 KLRFASVQD
+75 RLRFATVQD
-84 GSLMEDGEELAIT
+84 ASLMEDGEELAIT
-97 IDIDKEARTLSI
+97 IAVDKKARIVTI
-109 TDNGI
+109 EDNGV
-114 GMNHDEVIENLGTIA
+114 GMSHDEIIDNLGTIA
-129 SSGTKKFVESL
+129 SSGTKQFVESL

-147 ASMIGQFGVGF
+147 ARMIGQFGVGF

-163 VADNVTVESRRAGE
+163 VADKVTVESRAAGE
-177 PADSAIIW
+177 SADSAVIW
-185 SSNGEGEYSL
+185 TSNGEGEYQL
-195 ESASRETRGTTI
+195 ESTKRENRGTCI
-207 TLHLRD
+207 TLHLRK
-213 DEDEFLENFRLRSI
+213 DEDEFLETFRLRSI

-240 MKMDEEKDELEQ
+240 MKMDEEKGELEQ

-288 VLHNHVEGKLEYTS
+288 VLHNRVEGKLEYTS
-302 LLYIPTKA
+302 LLYIPSKA

-364 LQKNKAIDTIR
+364 LQKNRAIDTIR
-375 SALVKKIL
+375 AATVKKIL
-383 ASLKKT
+383 AELKKT
-389 ADKDTEKY
+389 ASKKPEKF
-397 ATFWKEF
+397 ANFWKEF

-431 QNDDDDQNVSLDDYI
+431 HNDDDTQNVSLDDYI
-446 SRMQKDQKEI
+446 ERMQDDQKEI
-456 YYVTADSWKAAATSP
+456 YYVTADTWKAAATSP

-486 SDPIDEWVVNHMMDY
+486 SDPIDEWVVNHLIDY
-501 KETPLKSVAKGGL
+501 KEKSLKSVAKGGL

-526 EKKATEKKLKDLV
+526 EKKATEKKLKGLV
-539 KGITDALGDKV
+539 EGITKALGEKV

-571 DMGANMERLM
+571 DIGANMERLM
-581 KSMGQEMPSSVPIM
+581 KSMGQEIPGTAPIM
-595 EINPDHDL
+595 EINPEHDL
-603 ISYMDEHQDN
+603 ISYMDEHTDE
-613 LDDWSQVL
+613 LEDWSQVL

-635 PADYVRRINSLL
+635 PADYVRRINKLL

>member
-1 MLLNLF
+1 
-7 LVTLY
+7 
-12 MNLFTIFDASRG
+12 
-24 KTPMAKTKAKTETHS
+24 MAKKAKAETHS

-75 KLRFASVQD
+75 RLRFASVQD
-84 GSLMEDGEELAIT
+84 ASLMEDGEELAIT
-97 IDIDKEARTLSI
+97 ITVDKEARTLTI
-109 TDNGI
+109 KDNGV
-114 GMNHDEVIENLGTIA
+114 GMSHDEIIDNLGTIA
-129 SSGTKKFVESL
+129 SSGTKQFVESL

-147 ASMIGQFGVGF
+147 ARMIGQFGVGF

-163 VADNVTVESRRAGE
+163 VADKVTVESRAAGE
-177 PADSAIIW
+177 SADSAVIW
-185 SSNGEGEYSL
+185 TSNGEGEYQL
-195 ESASRETRGTTI
+195 ESTKRENRGTSI
-207 TLHLRD
+207 TLHMRK
-213 DEDEFLENFRLRSI
+213 DEDEFLETFRLRSI

-262 AKSDISEEEYN
+262 AKSEISKEEYN

-288 VLHNHVEGKLEYTS
+288 VLHNRVEGKLEYTS
-302 LLYIPTKA
+302 LLYIPSKA

-375 SALVKKIL
+375 AATVKKIL
-383 ASLKKT
+383 AELKKT
-389 ADKDTEKY
+389 ADKKPEKY
-397 ATFWKEF
+397 AKFWEQF

-431 QNDDDDQNVSLDDYI
+431 HNDNGAQNVSLDDYI
-446 SRMQKDQKEI
+446 SRMKDEQKEI
-456 YYVTADSWKAAATSP
+456 YYVTADTWKAAATSP

-479 GIEVLLL
+479 DIEVLLL
-486 SDPIDEWVVNHMMDY
+486 SDPIDEWVVNHLIDY
-501 KETPLKSVAKGGL
+501 KEKSLKSVAKGGL
-514 ELDDSDSKESKK
+514 ELDDSDTKESKK
-526 EKKATEKKLKDLV
+526 EKKATEKKLKKLV
-539 KGITDALGDKV
+539 DGIKEALGDRI

-581 KSMGQEMPSSVPIM
+581 KSMGQEMPTSVPIM
-595 EINPDHDL
+595 EINPNHDL
-603 ISYMDEHQDN
+603 ITYMDAHKDD
-613 LDDWSQVL
+613 LADWSEVL
-621 YDQALLSEGGKLEA
+621 FDQALLSEGGKLDA
-635 PADYVRRINSLL
+635 PADYVRRINRLL